1 MRELTDW
8 IGDQGFIL
16 VIGSKDNSPNPF
28 QLFDLVELGERVKY
42 MNGSVS
48 LIIIDSFVD

>member
-1 MRELTDW
+1 VRGLTDW

-28 QLFDLVELGERVKY
+28 QSFDLVELGERVKY
-42 MNGSVS
+42 MNGSVLTS
-48 LIIIDSFVD
+48 LIIMH